1 MSSKFLHILN
11 NSCNDTIEDLD
22 IFPFELDNFQ
32 KHACSKISQSENILV
47 IAKTGVGKTV
57 PAIYGINN
65 SLKKNKKIIYT
76 TPIKSLSNQKYK
88 ELAEKFPSVGI
99 MTGDIKFNPTAQ
111 CIIMTTE
118 ILRNILYN
126 SGPNSITSS
135 TTISDIS
142 IDEIDKVIF
151 DEVHYINNNDR
162 GIVWEECMIL
172 LPKRIT
178 MIMLSATIDKPEDF
192 ASWLGD
198 LKQKP
203 INLIIKNKR
212 IIPLTHYYYNNEKLM
227 EIADNDGNFKN
238 YDLLRKEYKIESIN
252 KLMNPF
258 VEFLKYNELL
268 PCLFFIFSRAKCEKY
283 CKMIQKHLIT
293 TEESCLVDK
302 IFNSKLAK
310 YKHLYEKTPQYNE
323 LYSLLKK
330 GIAYHHSGVIPVL
343 KEIVEILFEQG
354 LVKIL
359 FCTETFAVGINAP
372 TKTAIFTKLSKFSDG
387 GLRYLQTDE
396 YLQMAGRAGR
406 RGLDKLGR
414 VIILPIEE
422 LVEEKVLQKMIVGKS
437 PCVTSKFYY
446 TYQFLLKLIDNK
458 DIDLNDFIETSL
470 YNIDTIKNINSYTY
484 DLQQLSNKKY
494 DEISEDIKKLFN
506 KYDSNKTIINDP
518 YIKIKG
524 NKLNKMRA
532 EMKKI
537 EDISNFNEIYMNY
550 MKNKQLDDK
559 KLWIEN
565 NIDYLKN
572 FNKIEIN
579 NIIDFLLKYNYVTF
593 NDTISVFNPIEKIN
607 YMNNYNSLVLNVKGI
622 IGKNINECNEV
633 LFTELLMSRMLHTL
647 KPAEIVCVLCVFIDE
662 KGEDVYLSDLDIPE
676 ASFKTIKQL
685 DKMSKDLCADE
696 ATFHLNIRTEWDLF
710 YNFVEAGYSWASGKS
725 IYHIHNYNTVQEGN
739 FIRNIIRI
747 DNLCENVKL
756 ICEIIKD
763 YELLQAIQSIHN
775 LIIRDQVTTES
786 LYIK

>member
-1 MSSKFLHILN
+1 MSSKFLHILDTL
-11 NSCNDTIEDLD
+11 CNDTIEDLD
-22 IFPFELDNFQ
+22 IFPFELDDFQ
-32 KHACSKISQSENILV
+32 KHACSKISQGENVLV

-126 SGPNSITSS
+126 SGANSITSS

-151 DEVHYINNNDR
+151 DEVHYINNIDR

-198 LKQKP
+198 LKQKN

-238 YDLLRKEYKIESIN
+238 YDILRDEYKIHSIN

-258 VEFLKYNELL
+258 VDFLNENEFL
-268 PCLFFIFSRAKCEKY
+268 PCLFFIFSRVKCEKY

-310 YKHLYEKTPQYNE
+310 YKHLYQQTPQYNE

-372 TKTAIFTKLSKFSDG
+372 TKTAIFTRLSKFSNG
-387 GLRYLQTDE
+387 GMRFLQTDE

-406 RGLDKLGR
+406 RGLDKIGR
-414 VIILPIEE
+414 VIILPVDE

-484 DLQQLSNKKY
+484 DLEQLNNTIL
-494 DEISEDIKKLFN
+494 ENISEDIIKSLD
-506 KYDSNKTIINDP
+506 KYYSNKVIIDDP

-524 NKLNKMRA
+524 NKLNKMRT

-537 EDISNFNEIYMNY
+537 ESISDFNEIYMNY

-559 KLWIEN
+559 KLWVKS

-579 NIIDFLLKYNYVTF
+579 NIIDFLLKHNYVTF
-593 NDTISVFNPIEKIN
+593 NDTISVFNPIDKIN
-607 YMNNYNSLVLNVKGI
+607 YMDNYNNLVLNVKGI
-622 IGKNINECNEV
+622 IGKNINECNEI
-633 LFTELLMSRMLHTL
+633 LFTELLMSKMLHTL

-662 KGEDVYLSDLDIPE
+662 KGDDVYLSDLDIPD
-676 ASFKTIKQL
+676 SCIKTIKQL

-696 ATFHLNIRTEWDLF
+696 SSFHLNIRTEWDLF
-710 YNFVEAGYSWASGKS
+710 YNFVEAGYAWASGKN
-725 IYHIHNYNTVQEGN
+725 IHHIHNYNTVQEGN

-756 ICEIIKD
+756 ISEIIKD
-763 YELLQAIQSIHN
+763 YELLQAIQPIHD

>member
-1 MSSKFLHILN
+1 MSSKFLHILDTH
-11 NSCNDTIEDLD
+11 CNDIIEDLD
-22 IFPFELDNFQ
+22 IFPFELDHFQ
-32 KHACSKISQSENILV
+32 KHACSKISQGENVLV

-65 SLKKNKKIIYT
+65 SLKKNRKIIYT

-135 TTISDIS
+135 TAISDIS

-151 DEVHYINNNDR
+151 DEVHYINNIDR

-212 IIPLTHYYYNNEKLM
+212 IIPLTHYYYNNETLM

-238 YDLLRKEYKIESIN
+238 YDVLRDEYKIQSIN

-258 VEFLKYNELL
+258 VNFLNKNEFL

-293 TEESCLVDK
+293 TEESCLVSK
-302 IFNSKLAK
+302 IFNMKLAK
-310 YKHLYEKTPQYNE
+310 YKYLYEKTSQYNE

-372 TKTAIFTKLSKFSDG
+372 TKTAIFTRLSKFSNG
-387 GLRYLQTDE
+387 GMRFLQTDE

-406 RGLDKLGR
+406 RGLDKIGR
-414 VIILPIEE
+414 VIILPVDE

-484 DLQQLSNKKY
+484 DLEQLNSTTIENISDDIIKSLDKYYSNKV
-494 DEISEDIKKLFN
+494 
-506 KYDSNKTIINDP
+506 IIDDP
-518 YIKIKG
+518 YIKVRG

-537 EDISNFNEIYMNY
+537 ESISDFNEIYMNY

-559 KLWIEN
+559 KLWVKN

-579 NIIDFLLKYNYVTF
+579 NIIDFLLKHNYVTF
-593 NDTISVFNPIEKIN
+593 NDSISVFNPIDKIN
-607 YMNNYNSLVLNVKGI
+607 YMDNYNNLVLNVKGI
-622 IGKNINECNEV
+622 IGKNINECNEI

-662 KGEDVYLSDLDIPE
+662 KGEDVYLSDLDIPD
-676 ASFKTIKQL
+676 SCIKTIKQL

-696 ATFHLNIRTEWDLF
+696 SSFHLNIRTEWDLF
-710 YNFVEAGYSWASGKS
+710 YNFVEAGYAWASGKS
-725 IYHIHNYNTVQEGN
+725 IYHIHNYNDVQEGN

-756 ICEIIKD
+756 ISEIIKD
-763 YELLQAIQSIHN
+763 YELLQAIQPIHD

>member
-1 MSSKFLHILN
+1 MSKYLNILTN
-11 NSCNDTIEDLD
+11 VCNDTVEDLD
-22 IFPFELDNFQ
+22 IFSFELDDFQ
-32 KHACSKISQSENILV
+32 KHACSKISQDENVLV

-57 PAIYGINN
+57 PAIYGIHN
-65 SLKKNKKIIYT
+65 SIKKNKKIIYT

-88 ELAEKFPSVGI
+88 ELTEKFPSVGI

-118 ILRNILYN
+118 ILRNILY
-126 SGPNSITSS
+126 SGVSNDG
-135 TTISDIS
+135 DIS
-142 IDEIDKVIF
+142 INEIDKVIF

-212 IIPLTHYYYNNEKLM
+212 IIPLTHYYYNNGSLM

-238 YDLLRKEYKIESIN
+238 YDVLREEYKIESIS

-258 VEFLKYNELL
+258 VEFLKRNELL
-268 PCLFFIFSRAKCEKY
+268 PCLFFIFSRDKCEKY
-283 CKMIQKHLIT
+283 CKTIQKHLIT

-302 IFNSKLAK
+302 IFNMKLAK

-354 LVKIL
+354 LVKVL

-372 TKTAIFTKLSKFSDG
+372 TKTAIFTKLSKFCDG
-387 GLRYLQTDE
+387 GVRFLQTDE

-422 LVEEKVLQKMIVGKS
+422 LVEEKVLRKMIVGRS

-446 TYQFLLKLIDNK
+446 TYQNRSNLG
-458 DIDLNDFIETSL
+458 SC
-470 YNIDTIKNINSYTY
+470 SYT
-484 DLQQLSNKKY
+484 SKPNR
-494 DEISEDIKKLFN
+494 N
-506 KYDSNKTIINDP
+506 P
-518 YIKIKG
+518 Y
-524 NKLNKMRA
+524 RR
-532 EMKKI
+532 
-537 EDISNFNEIYMNY
+537 YY
-550 MKNKQLDDK
+550 HR
-559 KLWIEN
+559 EN
-565 NIDYLKN
+565 
-572 FNKIEIN
+572 
-579 NIIDFLLKYNYVTF
+579 
-593 NDTISVFNPIEKIN
+593 
-607 YMNNYNSLVLNVKGI
+607 
-622 IGKNINECNEV
+622 
-633 LFTELLMSRMLHTL
+633 
-647 KPAEIVCVLCVFIDE
+647 
-662 KGEDVYLSDLDIPE
+662 
-676 ASFKTIKQL
+676 Q
-685 DKMSKDLCADE
+685 
-696 ATFHLNIRTEWDLF
+696 
-710 YNFVEAGYSWASGKS
+710 
-725 IYHIHNYNTVQEGN
+725 
-739 FIRNIIRI
+739 
-747 DNLCENVKL
+747 
-756 ICEIIKD
+756 
-763 YELLQAIQSIHN
+763 
-775 LIIRDQVTTES
+775 
-786 LYIK
+786 

>member
-1 MSSKFLHILN
+1 MSSKFLHILDTH
-11 NSCNDTIEDLD
+11 CNDIIEDLD
-22 IFPFELDNFQ
+22 IFPFELDHFQ
-32 KHACSKISQSENILV
+32 KHACSKISQGENVLV

-65 SLKKNKKIIYT
+65 SLKKNRKIIYT

-135 TTISDIS
+135 TAISDIS

-151 DEVHYINNNDR
+151 DEVHYINNIDR

-198 LKQKP
+198 LKQKN

-238 YDLLRKEYKIESIN
+238 YDILRDEYKIHSIN

-258 VEFLKYNELL
+258 VDFLNKNEFL

-293 TEESCLVDK
+293 TEESCLVSK
-302 IFNSKLAK
+302 IFNMKLAK
-310 YKHLYEKTPQYNE
+310 YKYLYEKTSQYNE

-372 TKTAIFTKLSKFSDG
+372 TKTAIFTRLSKFSNG
-387 GLRYLQTDE
+387 GMRFLQTDE

-406 RGLDKLGR
+406 RGLDKIGR
-414 VIILPIEE
+414 VIILPVDE

-484 DLQQLSNKKY
+484 DLEQLNSTTLEN
-494 DEISEDIKKLFN
+494 ISEDIIKSLD
-506 KYDSNKTIINDP
+506 KYYSNKVIIDDP
-518 YIKIKG
+518 YIKVRG

-537 EDISNFNEIYMNY
+537 ESISDFNEIYMNY

-559 KLWIEN
+559 KLWVKS

-579 NIIDFLLKYNYVTF
+579 NIIDFLLKHNYVTF
-593 NDTISVFNPIEKIN
+593 NDTISVFNPIDKIN
-607 YMNNYNSLVLNVKGI
+607 YMDNYNNLVLNVKGI
-622 IGKNINECNEV
+622 IGKNINECNEI

-662 KGEDVYLSDLDIPE
+662 KGEDVYLSDLDIPD
-676 ASFKTIKQL
+676 SCIKTITQL

-696 ATFHLNIRTEWDLF
+696 SSFHLNIRTEWDLF
-710 YNFVEAGYSWASGKS
+710 YNFVEAGYAWASGKS
-725 IYHIHNYNTVQEGN
+725 IYHIHNYNDVQEGN

-756 ICEIIKD
+756 ISEIIKD
-763 YELLQAIQSIHN
+763 YELLQAIQPIHD

>member
-1 MSSKFLHILN
+1 MSSKFLHILDTL
-11 NSCNDTIEDLD
+11 CNDTIEDLD
-22 IFPFELDNFQ
+22 IFPFELDDFQ
-32 KHACSKISQSENILV
+32 KHACSKISQGENVLV

-126 SGPNSITSS
+126 SGANSITSS

-151 DEVHYINNNDR
+151 DEVHYINNIDR

-198 LKQKP
+198 LKQKN

-238 YDLLRKEYKIESIN
+238 YDILRDEYKIHSIN

-258 VEFLKYNELL
+258 VDFLNENEFL
-268 PCLFFIFSRAKCEKY
+268 PCLFFIFSRVKCEKY

-310 YKHLYEKTPQYNE
+310 YKHLYQQTPQYNE

-372 TKTAIFTKLSKFSDG
+372 TKTAIFTRLSKFSNG
-387 GLRYLQTDE
+387 GMRFLQTDE

-406 RGLDKLGR
+406 RGLDKIGR
-414 VIILPIEE
+414 VIILPVDE

-484 DLQQLSNKKY
+484 DLEQLNNTIL
-494 DEISEDIKKLFN
+494 ENISEDIIKSLD
-506 KYDSNKTIINDP
+506 KYYSNKVIIDDP

-524 NKLNKMRA
+524 NKLNKMRT

-537 EDISNFNEIYMNY
+537 ESISDFNEIYMNY

-559 KLWIEN
+559 KLWVKS

-579 NIIDFLLKYNYVTF
+579 NIIDFLLKHNYVTF
-593 NDTISVFNPIEKIN
+593 NDTISVFNPIDKIN
-607 YMNNYNSLVLNVKGI
+607 YMDNYNNLVLNVKGI
-622 IGKNINECNEV
+622 IGKNINECNEI
-633 LFTELLMSRMLHTL
+633 LFTELLMSKMLHTL
-647 KPAEIVCVLCVFIDE
+647 KPAEIVCVLCVFIEE

-676 ASFKTIKQL
+676 ASIKTIKQL

-710 YNFVEAGYSWASGKS
+710 YNFVEAGYAWASGKN
-725 IYHIHNYNTVQEGN
+725 IHHIHNYNTVQEGN

-756 ICEIIKD
+756 ISEIIKD
-763 YELLQAIQSIHN
+763 YELLQAIQPIHD

>member
-1 MSSKFLHILN
+1 MSSKFLHILD

-22 IFPFELDNFQ
+22 IFPFELDDFQ
-32 KHACSKISQSENILV
+32 KHACSKISQGENVLV

-135 TTISDIS
+135 TAISDIS

-151 DEVHYINNNDR
+151 DEVHYINNVDR

-198 LKQKP
+198 LKQKN

-238 YDLLRKEYKIESIN
+238 YDVLRDEYKIHSIN

-258 VEFLKYNELL
+258 VDFLNKNEFL

-302 IFNSKLAK
+302 IFNSKLSK
-310 YKHLYEKTPQYNE
+310 YKHLYQQTPQYNE

-372 TKTAIFTKLSKFSDG
+372 TKTAIFTRLSKFSNG
-387 GLRYLQTDE
+387 GMRFLQTDE

-406 RGLDKLGR
+406 RGLDKIGR
-414 VIILPIEE
+414 VIILPVDE

-458 DIDLNDFIETSL
+458 DIDLNDFIQTSL

-484 DLQQLSNKKY
+484 VLEQLNNTTL
-494 DEISEDIKKLFN
+494 ENISEDIIKSLD
-506 KYDSNKTIINDP
+506 KYYSNKVIIDDP

-537 EDISNFNEIYMNY
+537 ESISDFNEIYMNY

-559 KLWIEN
+559 KLWVKN

-579 NIIDFLLKYNYVTF
+579 NIIDFLLKHNYVIF
-593 NDTISVFNPIEKIN
+593 NDSISVFNPIDKIN
-607 YMNNYNSLVLNVKGI
+607 YMDNYNNLVLNVKGI
-622 IGKNINECNEV
+622 IGKNINECNEI

-647 KPAEIVCVLCVFIDE
+647 NPAEIVCVLCVFIDE
-662 KGEDVYLSDLDIPE
+662 KGEDVYLSDLDIPD
-676 ASFKTIKQL
+676 SCIKTITQL

-696 ATFHLNIRTEWDLF
+696 SSFHLNIRTEWDLF
-710 YNFVEAGYSWASGKS
+710 YNFVEAGYAWASGKNIHH
-725 IYHIHNYNTVQEGN
+725 IYNYNTVQEGN

-763 YELLQAIQSIHN
+763 YELLQAIQPIHD

>member
-1 MSSKFLHILN
+1 MSSKFLHVLN

-22 IFPFELDNFQ
+22 IFPFELDDFQ
-32 KHACSKISQSENILV
+32 KHACSKISQGENVLV

-88 ELAEKFPSVGI
+88 ELSEKFPSVGI

-126 SGPNSITSS
+126 SGANSITSS

-151 DEVHYINNNDR
+151 DEVHYINNVDR

-212 IIPLTHYYYNNEKLM
+212 IIPLTHYYYNNETLM

-238 YDLLRKEYKIESIN
+238 YDVLRDEYKIQSIN

-258 VEFLKYNELL
+258 VNFLNKNEFL

-310 YKHLYEKTPQYNE
+310 YKHLYQQTPQYNE
-323 LYSLLKK
+323 LHSLLKK

-372 TKTAIFTKLSKFSDG
+372 TKTAIFTRLSKFSNG
-387 GLRYLQTDE
+387 GMRFLQTDE

-406 RGLDKLGR
+406 RGLDKIGR
-414 VIILPIEE
+414 VIILPVEE

-458 DIDLNDFIETSL
+458 DIDLNDFIQTSL

-484 DLQQLSNKKY
+484 DLEQLNNTTLENIPEDIIKSLDKYHSNKV
-494 DEISEDIKKLFN
+494 
-506 KYDSNKTIINDP
+506 IIDDP
-518 YIKIKG
+518 YIKVRG

-537 EDISNFNEIYMNY
+537 ESISDFNEIYMNY

-559 KLWIEN
+559 KLWVKN

-579 NIIDFLLKYNYVTF
+579 NIIDFLLKHNYVIF
-593 NDTISVFNPIEKIN
+593 NDTISVFNPIDKIN
-607 YMNNYNSLVLNVKGI
+607 YMDNYNNLVLNVKGI
-622 IGKNINECNEV
+622 IGKNINECNEI

-662 KGEDVYLSDLDIPE
+662 KGDDVYLSDLDIPD
-676 ASFKTIKQL
+676 SCIKTITQL

-696 ATFHLNIRTEWDLF
+696 SSFHLNIRTEWDLF
-710 YNFVEAGYSWASGKS
+710 YNFVEAGYAWASGKN
-725 IYHIHNYNTVQEGN
+725 IHHIHNYNTVKEGN

-763 YELLQAIQSIHN
+763 YELLQAIQPIHD

>member
-1 MSSKFLHILN
+1 MSSKFLTILN
-11 NSCNDTIEDLD
+11 NSCNDIIEDLD
-22 IFPFELDNFQ
+22 IFPFELDDFQ
-32 KHACSKISQSENILV
+32 KHACSRISKSENVLV

-135 TTISDIS
+135 TSISDIS

-212 IIPLTHYYYNNEKLM
+212 IIPLTHYYYNSGSLM

-238 YDLLRKEYKIESIN
+238 YDILREEYKIESIS

-258 VEFLKYNELL
+258 VEFLKRNELL
-268 PCLFFIFSRAKCEKY
+268 PCLFFIFSRDKCEKY
-283 CKMIQKHLIT
+283 CKTIQKHLIT

-330 GIAYHHSGVIPVL
+330 GIAYHHSGVVPIL

-406 RGLDKLGR
+406 RGLDKVGR

-422 LVEEKVLQKMIVGKS
+422 LVEEKVLRKMIVGKS

-458 DIDLNDFIETSL
+458 DIDLNDFIDTSL
-470 YNIDTIKNINSYTY
+470 YNIDTIKNINSCEY
-484 DLQQLSNKKY
+484 DLKQLDNTIL
-494 DEISEDIKKLFN
+494 EVLPEDLMKTFN
-506 KYDSNKTIINDP
+506 KYDSNKTIIEDP

-524 NKLNKMRA
+524 NKLNKIKA

-537 EDISNFNEIYMNY
+537 EIMNGFDDNY
-550 MKNKQLDDK
+550 KKYIKNKDFMKEKKSILD
-559 KLWIEN
+559 

-579 NIIDFLLKYNYVTF
+579 NIIDFLLKHDYVTF
-593 NDTISVFNPIEKIN
+593 NDTISIFNPIDKIN
-607 YMNNYNSLVLNVKGI
+607 YMDNYNSLVLNIKGI
-622 IGKNINECNEV
+622 IGKNINECNEI

-662 KGEDVYLSDLDIPE
+662 KGDDVYLSDLDIPD
-676 ASFKTIKQL
+676 ACVRTIKQL

-696 ATFHLNIRTEWDLF
+696 ATFHLNIRSEWDLF
-710 YNFVEAGYSWASGKS
+710 YNFVEPGYSWASGKN
-725 IYHIHNYNTVQEGN
+725 IQHIHNYNTVQEGN

-747 DNLCENVKL
+747 DNLIENVKL

-763 YELLQAIQSIHN
+763 YELLQAIQPIHD

>member
-1 MSSKFLHILN
+1 MSSKFLHILD

-22 IFPFELDNFQ
+22 IFPFELDDFQ
-32 KHACSKISQSENILV
+32 KHACSKISQGENVLV

-135 TTISDIS
+135 TAISDIS

-151 DEVHYINNNDR
+151 DEVHYINNVDR

-198 LKQKP
+198 LKQKN

-238 YDLLRKEYKIESIN
+238 YDVLRDEYKIHSIN

-258 VEFLKYNELL
+258 VDFLNKNEFL

-302 IFNSKLAK
+302 IFNSKLSK
-310 YKHLYEKTPQYNE
+310 YKHLYQQTPQYNE

-372 TKTAIFTKLSKFSDG
+372 TKTAIFTRLSKFSNG
-387 GLRYLQTDE
+387 GMRFLQTDE

-406 RGLDKLGR
+406 RGLDKIGR
-414 VIILPIEE
+414 VIILPVDE

-458 DIDLNDFIETSL
+458 DIDLNDFIQTSL

-484 DLQQLSNKKY
+484 DLEQLNNTTL
-494 DEISEDIKKLFN
+494 ENISEDIIKSLD
-506 KYDSNKTIINDP
+506 KYYSNKVIIDDP

-537 EDISNFNEIYMNY
+537 ESISDFNEIYMNY

-559 KLWIEN
+559 KLWVKN

-579 NIIDFLLKYNYVTF
+579 NIIDFLLKHNYVIF
-593 NDTISVFNPIEKIN
+593 NDSISIFNPIDKIN
-607 YMNNYNSLVLNVKGI
+607 YMDNYNNLVLNVKGI
-622 IGKNINECNEV
+622 IGKNINECNEI

-662 KGEDVYLSDLDIPE
+662 KGEDVYLSDLDIPD
-676 ASFKTIKQL
+676 SCIKTITQL

-696 ATFHLNIRTEWDLF
+696 SSFHLNIRTEWDLF
-710 YNFVEAGYSWASGKS
+710 YNFVEAGYAWASGKN
-725 IYHIHNYNTVQEGN
+725 IHHIHNYNTVQEGN

-763 YELLQAIQSIHN
+763 YELLQAIQPIHD
-775 LIIRDQVTTES
+775 LIIREQVTTES

>member
-1 MSSKFLHILN
+1 MSSKFLHILD
-11 NSCNDTIEDLD
+11 NSCNDIIEDLD
-22 IFPFELDNFQ
+22 IFPFELDDFQ
-32 KHACSKISQSENILV
+32 KHACSKISLGENVLV

-135 TTISDIS
+135 TAISDIS

-151 DEVHYINNNDR
+151 DEVHYINNTDR

-198 LKQKP
+198 LKQKN

-238 YDLLRKEYKIESIN
+238 YDILRDEYKIHSIN

-258 VEFLKYNELL
+258 VDFLNKNEFL

-293 TEESCLVDK
+293 TEESCLVSK

-310 YKHLYEKTPQYNE
+310 YKHLYEKTSQYNE

-372 TKTAIFTKLSKFSDG
+372 TKTAIFTRLSKFSNG
-387 GLRYLQTDE
+387 GMRFLQTDE

-406 RGLDKLGR
+406 RGLDKIGR
-414 VIILPIEE
+414 VIILPVDE

-484 DLQQLSNKKY
+484 DLEQLNSTTIENISDDIIKSLDKYYSNKV
-494 DEISEDIKKLFN
+494 
-506 KYDSNKTIINDP
+506 IIDDP
-518 YIKIKG
+518 YIKVRG

-537 EDISNFNEIYMNY
+537 ESISDFNEIYMNY

-559 KLWIEN
+559 KLWVKN

-579 NIIDFLLKYNYVTF
+579 NIIDFLLKHNYVTF
-593 NDTISVFNPIEKIN
+593 NDTISVFNPIDKIN
-607 YMNNYNSLVLNVKGI
+607 YMDNYNNLVLNVKGI
-622 IGKNINECNEV
+622 IGKNINECNEI

-662 KGEDVYLSDLDIPE
+662 KGDDVYLSDLDIPD
-676 ASFKTIKQL
+676 SCIKTITQL

-710 YNFVEAGYSWASGKS
+710 YNFVEAGYAWASGKS
-725 IYHIHNYNTVQEGN
+725 IYHIHNYNDVQEGN

-756 ICEIIKD
+756 ISEIIKD
-763 YELLQAIQSIHN
+763 YELLQAIQPIHD